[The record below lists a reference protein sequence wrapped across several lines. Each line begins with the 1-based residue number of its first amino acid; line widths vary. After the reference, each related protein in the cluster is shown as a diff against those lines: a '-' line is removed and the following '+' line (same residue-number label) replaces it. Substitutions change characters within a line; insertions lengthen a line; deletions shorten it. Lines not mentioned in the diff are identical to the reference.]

1 MAGMKEIRTHI
12 KSVEQTLKITN
23 AMYLLASANL
33 RKARERLA
41 GVEPYFRRIESTITD
56 ILEHSPD
63 VEHRFFDQRPR
74 ITVQSRRVGFV
85 VITGDKGLAG
95 SYNHSSLRLA
105 ERHIT
110 ETPNPIVFPVG
121 QVGRTYFS
129 RRGIPVEEA
138 AFQTAQNPAMW
149 RARDLS
155 EELILRFAHGELDE
169 VCVLYTDM
177 RSALHLEPTLRRLL
191 PLTREGFSHGGRE
204 RARQSMTYLPSVEAV
219 MDLLVAEYVKGEL
232 FGAMT
237 ESYCSEQNA
246 RMAAMKSSSDSARE
260 LLRELGLSLNQAR
273 QAAITQEITEIVGG
287 AQAAQ

>member
-23 AMYLLASANL
+23 AMYLIASANL

-74 ITVQSRRVGFV
+74 IPAQSRRVGFV

-95 SYNHSSLRLA
+95 SYNHSILRLA